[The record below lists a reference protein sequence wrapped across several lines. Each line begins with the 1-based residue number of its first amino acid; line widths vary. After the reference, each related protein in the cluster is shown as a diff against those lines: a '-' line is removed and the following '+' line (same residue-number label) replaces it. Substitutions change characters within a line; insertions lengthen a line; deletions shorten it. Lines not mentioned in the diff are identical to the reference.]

1 MKLAGKMRTSGTT
14 TFYDEGFRR
23 VVEDHLE
30 YLRNN
35 GTTKVL
41 NVAAD
46 DAVTYEYDL
55 YTYLLSLNFE
65 KQVHWIIMRLNNFK
79 TPTEFGPETTKLLVP
94 DTTVLELMRRRY
106 VTSHSIWKI
115 RKNRRKGCKGAI
127 KKGRQKPPLYVAIN
141 GMLAKHSVVVVRK
154 LRTVVVVVDT

>member
-41 NVAAD
+41 NVSAD

-79 TPTEFGPETTKLLVP
+79 TPTEFGPDTTKLLVP

-106 VTSHSIWKI
+106 VTSHSI
-115 RKNRRKGCKGAI
+115 
-127 KKGRQKPPLYVAIN
+127 
-141 GMLAKHSVVVVRK
+141 
-154 LRTVVVVVDT
+154 